1 MRGALATDHSTAV
14 ECGQWQHQD
23 WLTPPRGLFARA
35 IQYASAAVPPLVN
48 PGRNSFFL
56 KLRAILRSR
65 VLRGVH
71 VLIMG
76 IGRVLASTRINIGYT
91 DAQSSNTAQ
100 VYVSTLE
107 LAGNV
112 KLKPVVTSTVDVK
125 KTLAYLHLVVRRV
138 DFHRFLT
145 QPKRTIWGAHST
157 SDILPHAH
165 I

>member
-1 MRGALATDHSTAV
+1 MAT
-14 ECGQWQHQD
+14 
-23 WLTPPRGLFARA
+23 PR
-35 IQYASAAVPPLVN
+35 LVN
-48 PGRNSFFL
+48 AAKGVIRTSDPVRLSSGPPSRKPGRNLVFF
-56 KLRAILRSR
+56 KAACDTPIT

-71 VLIMG
+71 VLIIG
-76 IGRVLASTRINIGYT
+76 IGRVLASTRVNIGYT